1 MGATQRQYDLLAI
14 IFVFLMAIV
23 LEYRESF
30 SLLEDETLSYRQLLR
45 THYGDPV
52 MTAPPEDVVII
63 YTDEAFYTDYGRY
76 PLTRVDLSTLILR
89 LEQMGASV
97 VGVNMILDFKSAYGE
112 DPTLEGAL
120 QEAGNVLMVST
131 AEFRNDR
138 YQSVNRSISRF
149 DDYTSSG
156 YSNISSNSVIPV
168 SYTHLTLPT
177 KA

>member
-1 MGATQRQYDLLAI
+1 
-14 IFVFLMAIV
+14 
-23 LEYRESF
+23 
-30 SLLEDETLSYRQLLR
+30 
-45 THYGDPV
+45 

-138 YQSVNRSISRF
+138 YQSVNRSIPRF

-156 YSNISSNSVIPV
+156 YSNISSNSVIRETIV
-168 SYTHLTLPT
+168 SFRFYL
-177 KA
+177 